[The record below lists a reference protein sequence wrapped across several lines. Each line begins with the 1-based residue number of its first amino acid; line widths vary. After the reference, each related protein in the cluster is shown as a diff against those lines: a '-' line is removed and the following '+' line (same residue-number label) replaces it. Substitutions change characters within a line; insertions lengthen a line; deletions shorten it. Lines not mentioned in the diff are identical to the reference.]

1 MKRIYILL
9 IIPLFSCVHSSDNIE
24 DAKKTGTIHISHRNE
39 AVIPDTLF
47 EEVNYTP
54 LETTKESMIGE
65 INKLVVTDNRFYI
78 LDKILA
84 KTLFVF
90 DKTGSFIFKLKV
102 TGKGPGEVLELR
114 DFCIYKN
121 QLLLLDYRKVLFFDL
136 DGNFIREKKID
147 FDPENI
153 SVLNDQNVFLFN
165 NSHVSKNKFT
175 DFHIAK
181 TDISFSDIKKYL
193 NPKRK
198 EIHSFYRFQ
207 VYNNE
212 MYVTTPQ
219 FGDNTLYKYTKNNI
233 MAYRNFDFGDY
244 NIPKDKLNS
253 QLDLRKL
260 MDDKD
265 IIDNIH
271 ILYFMIG
278 SNFTYFLYVQNK
290 QPYCGIYFNK
300 SQNVICGS
308 HFETHKYAS
317 TIMHSVKND
326 KLYSAVSADIFIRF
340 NEFINKRPNKEYKK
354 FKDKSSSFQIAM
366 HDISGL
372 SNPIIVTYHL
382 KHDLIK

>member
-47 EEVNYTP
+47 EEVNYAP

-65 INKLVVTDNRFYI
+65 VNKLVVTDNRFYI

-102 TGKGPGEVLELR
+102 TGKGPGEVLEIM
-114 DFCIYKN
+114 DFCIYEN

-147 FDPENI
+147 FAPENI

-181 TDISFSDIKKYL
+181 TDI
-193 NPKRK
+193 
-198 EIHSFYRFQ
+198 
-207 VYNNE
+207 
-212 MYVTTPQ
+212 
-219 FGDNTLYKYTKNNI
+219 
-233 MAYRNFDFGDY
+233 
-244 NIPKDKLNS
+244 
-253 QLDLRKL
+253 
-260 MDDKD
+260 
-265 IIDNIH
+265 
-271 ILYFMIG
+271 
-278 SNFTYFLYVQNK
+278 
-290 QPYCGIYFNK
+290 
-300 SQNVICGS
+300 
-308 HFETHKYAS
+308 
-317 TIMHSVKND
+317 
-326 KLYSAVSADIFIRF
+326 
-340 NEFINKRPNKEYKK
+340 
-354 FKDKSSSFQIAM
+354 
-366 HDISGL
+366 
-372 SNPIIVTYHL
+372 
-382 KHDLIK
+382 

>member
-47 EEVNYTP
+47 EEVNYAP

-65 INKLVVTDNRFYI
+65 VNKLVVTDNRFYI

-102 TGKGPGEVLELR
+102 TGKGPGEVLEIM
-114 DFCIYKN
+114 DFCIYEN

-147 FDPENI
+147 FAPENI

-181 TDISFSDIKKYL
+181 TDISFTGIKKYFK
-193 NPKRK
+193 PKRK
-198 EIHSFYRFQ
+198 EINSFYRFQ

-219 FGDNTLYKYTKNNI
+219 FGDYTLYKYTKNNI
-233 MAYRNFDFGDY
+233 MPYINFDFGEY
-244 NIPKDKLNS
+244 NIPKNKLNS
-253 QLDLRKL
+253 QLDLLKPMNDR
-260 MDDKD
+260 D
-265 IIDNIH
+265 IIDNIN
-271 ILYFMIG
+271 ILYFLVG
-278 SNFTYFLYVQNK
+278 SNFSYFLYIQNK
-290 QPYCGIYFNK
+290 HPYCGIYFNK
-300 SQNVICGS
+300 SQKFTCGS
-308 HFETHKYAS
+308 SFETHKYAS
-317 TIMHSVKND
+317 PIMHFVKND
-326 KLYSAVSADIFIRF
+326 KLYSAVSADRLIRF
-340 NEFINKRPNKEYKK
+340 NKYINKRPNNEYEKL
-354 FKDKSSSFQIAM
+354 KDKNSSFQIAM

-372 SNPIIVTYHL
+372 SNPIIVTYHI